1 MPRLKGGK
9 KKATFAAF
17 SLHAQCEWPLRM
29 SRFFF
34 WKWHTVNIRPVF
46 HVLGWGIKCEG
57 SWSPLAV
64 SWGSWLCVYLQCR
77 LWCMWNPPYTRA
89 HTHTP
94 LKVCLYIYVDI
105 YNLVLWLKLLLII
118 IIIKKVLGLC
128 QNAAKHHLQLNF
140 QRLIMYNTESFQKD
154 KTV

>member
-1 MPRLKGGK
+1 MPRSKGGK
-9 KKATFAAF
+9 EYIFCCLQFMCPVWTTLKNVKIF
-17 SLHAQCEWPLRM
+17 SFFMTYCKYQAPFPCLGLENQMWRQPESL
-29 SRFFF
+29 SR
-34 WKWHTVNIRPVF
+34 VR
-46 HVLGWGIKCEG
+46 E
-57 SWSPLAV
+57 
-64 SWGSWLCVYLQCR
+64 SWLCVYLQYT

-94 LKVCLYIYVDI
+94 LKACLYIYVDI
-105 YNLVLWLKLLLII
+105 YNLVLWLKLLLLI

-140 QRLIMYNTESFQKD
+140 QRLIMYNTEGFQKD

>member
-17 SLHAQCEWPLRM
+17 SLRAQCEWPLRT
-29 SRFFF
+29 SRFFL
-34 WKWHTVNIRPVF
+34 KWRTVNIRPFF
-46 HVLGWGIKCEG
+46 HVLGWGIKCED
-57 SWSPLAV
+57 SWSPLAL
-64 SWGSWLCVYLQCR
+64 SWGSWLCVYLQHR
-77 LWCMWNPPYTRA
+77 LWWTWNPPYTRA